1 MTARTFAAALTICF
15 VLPGGA
21 TALAAPRLER
31 PAPADTFVPGEA
43 IVRFKASADASE
55 RRATR
60 ALADV
65 ELDRT
70 LALPRAQVVDV
81 NGRVGRAVER
91 LENDPSVAYAQP
103 NYRYEAL
110 APPPNDSFFGQ
121 LWGLEETPGVGA
133 LSAWDL
139 TRGAGAVIAV
149 VDTGVDLTHPDL
161 QPNLWS
167 NPGEALN
174 GADDDGNGIVDDL
187 RGADFVHRDGNPDD
201 YNFHGTHVAGT
212 AAAVDGNALGI
223 AGVAPDSRI
232 MAVRALDGD
241 GGGSSAHI
249 GDGIAYAAREGAQ
262 VINLSFGAPADSGDQ
277 FLSEAVSLAG
287 QRNAVVVAAAG
298 NDGDNNDAAPV
309 TPCALPHSNLIC
321 VAALGQNG
329 ALAGFSN
336 FGATTVDV
344 GAPGVG
350 IVSAKPDYGAPIFSD
365 DFNGTLAQWDFFT
378 EPGGAAWG
386 QSTTAVEG
394 QSAADSPTSDYA
406 NNSDSEMFTA
416 NAVSLAGRR
425 GCRMHFDL
433 DHDIDGSDA
442 LFAGAV
448 TNDLDVDKVMP
459 FTGDS
464 GGFFPAEVS
473 ISDLDGRTDVFPIF
487 ALLSDGA
494 DTADGAYV
502 DRLRLICR
510 DSTYV
515 DEITP
520 LDDYDQ
526 PDSGSYVT
534 FNGTSMASPHVAGV
548 AALVRVA
555 DPGAPATQVVQAIKQ
570 GAARLPSLAGVTS
583 SGGAADADAAIAAA
597 LALPNP
603 PAGGGGGVGGGGG
616 GVVEPSGP
624 HAANL
629 RDAKGT
635 IRVSRSRVFRY
646 PIRAAAG
653 LRGTAVFRTRRKALV
668 ARRAHLTLA
677 RKRFS
682 VPQGGRLTLRV
693 RLSRREMRVL
703 RRNRRLLLRVT
714 VTVRDSAGRSATA
727 ARRLKLLPPRRR

>member
-1 MTARTFAAALTICF
+1 VTARTLAAALTICCG
-15 VLPGGA
+15 LPGGA
-21 TALAAPRLER
+21 AALAAPALEPPVR
-31 PAPADTFVPGEA
+31 TGTFVPGEA

-55 RRATR
+55 RRSTR
-60 ALADV
+60 ARADV

-70 LALPRAQVVDV
+70 LDLPRAQVVHV
-81 NGRVGRAVER
+81 NGRVGPAVER
-91 LENDPSVAYAQP
+91 LEDDPSVAYAQP

-110 APPPNDSFFGQ
+110 APPPNDSFFAQ
-121 LWGLEETPGVGA
+121 LWGLGETPGTGA
-133 LSAWDL
+133 LSAWDR

-174 GADDDGNGIVDDL
+174 GADDDGNGIVDDIH
-187 RGADFVHRDGNPDD
+187 GADFFDRDGNPDD

-241 GGGSSAHI
+241 GGGSSADI
-249 GDGIAYAAREGAQ
+249 GDGIAYAAREGAH
-262 VINLSFGAPADSGDQ
+262 VINLSFGSAAGPGDQ
-277 FLSEAVSLAG
+277 LLSDAVSLAG

-298 NDGDNNDAAPV
+298 NDGENNDAAPV

-321 VAALGQNG
+321 VAAVGENG

-350 IVSAKPDYGAPIFSD
+350 IVSAKTDYGAPLFSD
-365 DFNGTLAQWDFFT
+365 GFDGTLAQWDFFT
-378 EPGGAAWG
+378 EPGGVPWG
-386 QSTTAVEG
+386 QSSTAVSG
-394 QSAADSPTSDYA
+394 QSAADSPAGAYA

-433 DHDIDGSDA
+433 DHDIHDSDA

-448 TNDLDVDKVMP
+448 TNDLDVDQVMA
-459 FTGDS
+459 FAGDS

-494 DTADGAYV
+494 ATADGAYV

-515 DEITP
+515 DAITP
-520 LDDYDQ
+520 LEDYDQ
-526 PDSGSYVT
+526 AGAGNYVA

-555 DPGAPATQVVQAIKQ
+555 DPGAPAAQIVQAIED
-570 GAARLPSLAGVTS
+570 GAAPLPSLAGATS
-583 SGGAADADAAIAAA
+583 SGGAADADGAIVAA
-597 LALPNP
+597 LGLPNATP
-603 PAGGGGGVGGGGG
+603 GGGGVGGGGG
-616 GVVEPSGP
+616 VEPAGP
-624 HAANL
+624 NAASL
-629 RDAKGT
+629 RDARGT
-635 IRVSRSRVFRY
+635 IRVSRSGVFRY
-646 PIRAAAG
+646 PIRAATG
-653 LRGTAVFRTRRKALV
+653 LQGTAVFRTRRKALV

-703 RRNRRLLLRVT
+703 RRNRRLLLRVA